1 MLGDKQCTLLHPL
14 CTGELAVDPWNRRQ
28 LKDGM
33 AKLGGH
39 GRCGV
44 LDEAVR
50 AFRPS
55 PIVDVQPDSAVIAPQ
70 EPTTQVGCWNGCTYR
85 AYCLGRLSAS
95 QRHEPAATRDEQC
108 DVPRRILDKPVEIH
122 TVKFAGHFH
131 CQQSNERTFPV
142 ARRVQ
147 RVGVREDGKGT
158 RPDAVMAI
166 VRIGVDLAMKVRLGL
181 LMAGCLDGRPDLI
194 HALER
199 TVWRLLRTRHRF
211 AFGNEAHLTK
221 KYLEDRV
228 RPHFK
233 ARPSRHYGAA

>member
-14 CTGELAVDPWNRRQ
+14 CTGELALDPWHRRQ

-33 AKLGGH
+33 AKLGRH

-95 QRHEPAATRDEQC
+95 QRHEPAATRDKQC
-108 DVPRRILDKPVEIH
+108 DVPLRILDEPLEIH

-131 CQQSNERTFPV
+131 CHQINERTFPV
-142 ARRVQ
+142 ARRLQ
-147 RVGVREDGKGT
+147 RVVVLDGKGT

-166 VRIGVDLAMKVRLGL
+166 VCIGVHLAMNVRPGFLI
-181 LMAGCLDGRPDLI
+181 ASSLDDRPDPI
-194 HALER
+194 HVLER
-199 TVWRLLRTRHRF
+199 TVFRLLRTCHCF
-211 AFGNEAHLTK
+211 AFGHEAHVTK

-233 ARPSRHYGAA
+233 ASPSRHYGAA